1 MTQENKDDLCNIKI
15 AKSFIK
21 IVPVQTY
28 IKDCNDTTILK
39 LHDFEEKMV

>member
-1 MTQENKDDLCNIKI
+1 MTQENKDNLCNIKI
-15 AKSFIK
+15 AKSFRE

-28 IKDCNDTTILK
+28 IKDNDTTILK